1 MQKILWSMVVA
12 CGLVGAALVPAQAT
26 PLTSAAPG
34 AVTAQSSDSLV
45 TDVRMTKK
53 QMMMRKKM
61 MMKKRMMN
69 RNM

>member
-1 MQKILWSMVVA
+1 MKKALSAIVIAS
-12 CGLVGAALVPAQAT
+12 GFVGAALLPAQAT

-34 AVTAQSSDSLV
+34 ALVAQSGDTLV

-69 RNM
+69 KNM